1 MAVPRTRFTKITLAL
16 VAGLTL
22 TAPVLAQNA
31 QTYVANGRYA
41 TDYEVGSWP
50 DSDRARQTDYLEQQ
64 YMASDELLGGPVA
77 KPGEPRF
84 GRAAVAEVGSIR
96 PELRLAS
103 AEIGSSVARSEPAA
117 PTGPKAGMRVES
129 AYGDDIG
136 SVAMVQSEDG
146 EVDAVWVRVTT
157 GTATDLVQVTRD
169 RFDVDGGRIIVS
181 G

>member
-1 MAVPRTRFTKITLAL
+1 MSVPRSRFTKITLAL
-16 VAGLTL
+16 IAGFTF

-84 GRAAVAEVGSIR
+84 GRAAVAEVGKIR

-103 AEIGSSVARSEPAA
+103 AGGDFGGGTAAPVQPSEP
-117 PTGPKAGMRVES
+117 TAGMRVES
-129 AYGDDIG
+129 IYGEDIG
-136 SVAMVQSEDG
+136 SVAMVQSDDG
-146 EVDAVWVRVTT
+146 DVDAVWVRITT
-157 GTATDLVQVTRD
+157 GATTDLVQVTRE
-169 RFDVDGGRIIVS
+169 RFDVEAGRIIVS

>member
-1 MAVPRTRFTKITLAL
+1 MSVPRTRFTKITLAL

-41 TDYEVGSWP
+41 SDYEVVSWP

-84 GRAAVAEVGSIR
+84 GRAAVAEVGKIR

-103 AEIGSSVARSEPAA
+103 AGGDLGGGASATVQPSV
-117 PTGPKAGMRVES
+117 PTAGMRVES
-129 AYGDDIG
+129 VYGEDIG
-136 SVAMVQSEDG
+136 SVAMVQSENG
-146 EVDAVWVRVTT
+146 KVDAVWVRITT
-157 GTATDLVQVTRD
+157 NTATDLVQLKRT
-169 RFDVDGGRIIVS
+169 RFDVEGGRIVIS
-181 G
+181 N

>member
-1 MAVPRTRFTKITLAL
+1 MSVPRSRFSKITLAL
-16 VAGLTL
+16 VAGFTL

-41 TDYEVGSWP
+41 SDYEVASWP

-84 GRAAVAEVGSIR
+84 GRAAVAEVGKIR

-103 AEIGSSVARSEPAA
+103 AGSDRGGGAAA
-117 PTGPKAGMRVES
+117 PAQPSIPAAGMRVES
-129 AYGDDIG
+129 MYGEDIG
-136 SVAMVQSEDG
+136 SVAMVQSEEG
-146 EVDAVWVRVTT
+146 KVDAIWVRITT
-157 GTATDLVQVTRD
+157 GSATDLVQLKRT
-169 RFDVDGGRIIVS
+169 RFDVEGGRIVIS
-181 G
+181 N